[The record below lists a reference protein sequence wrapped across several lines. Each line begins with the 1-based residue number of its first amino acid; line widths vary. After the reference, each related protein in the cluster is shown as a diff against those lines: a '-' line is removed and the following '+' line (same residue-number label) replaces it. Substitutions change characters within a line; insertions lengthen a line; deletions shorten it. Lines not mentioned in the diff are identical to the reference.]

1 MDARCY
7 ALGAALL
14 VAAGS
19 VFAPVAT
26 AALDQAAASGTA
38 VPNFAGR
45 WKVNTELSDK
55 PSAASVAASKDQTAK
70 QLKDGAPKETAAPSA
85 SSSSHSPETQTS
97 TEPPPE
103 ITVRQTEVE
112 IVAEGKPGEFRSFY
126 PNGKTYKADEGS
138 ADVKSLWK
146 DGALVF
152 EKKSNRGWKY
162 TESWQ
167 LTPDGKQM
175 RVETRLAG
183 GGHKAAVTK
192 RVYDRV
198 TDAAR

>member
-7 ALGAALL
+7 AFGAALL

-26 AALDQAAASGTA
+26 AAFDQTAAPVAA

-45 WKVNTELSDK
+45 WKLNPELSDK
-55 PSAASVAASKDQTAK
+55 PSAASMAASKDQTAK
-70 QLKDGAPKETAAPSA
+70 KLKDGAPKESAAPSA
-85 SSSSHSPETQTS
+85 SSASNPTETQTPA
-97 TEPPPE
+97 EPTPE
-103 ITVRQTEVE
+103 ISVRQNELE

-138 ADVKSLWK
+138 ADMKSYWK
-146 DGALVF
+146 DATLIF

-162 TESWQ
+162 TETWQ

-175 RVETRLAG
+175 RVETRLSG
-183 GGHKAAVTK
+183 GGHKTTVTK

-198 TDAAR
+198 AEPAR